1 MAYVNSFVGEFVWYR
16 KKMGIRIPLTSD
28 LDLNLKFTHQKLLY
42 KVLYTIS
49 CILSSALFKLR
60 YIILKKIKYFQ
71 FLNDY

>member
-1 MAYVNSFVGEFVWYR
+1 MVYVNSFVGEFVWCW

-28 LDLNLKFTHQKLLY
+28 FDLNLKFTHQKYLNKTLF
-42 KVLYTIS
+42 TIS

-60 YIILKKIKYFQ
+60 YIILTKIKYFQ